1 MRAAA
6 VLAITLTL
14 ACGPRVVRQ
23 NDTAAA
29 ASAFPRYDAKSAEF
43 EVPPD
48 RAAAAAALVERLR
61 DALVREDLALAETL
75 VSGGDLLAGVGRE
88 IVEILEARDTKFR
101 LEPLCPAGSG
111 LYVRLA
117 VIRGLFVDPR
127 NSVTL
132 YAGPD
137 ASGEWRLFP
146 VGARNAVRARM
157 TAHVARVRVDPAARR
172 LSGDAILTIE
182 TGGER
187 WVPVELDLADPEDPA
202 SPGFTPRSVGI
213 AGTGAVPFHP
223 LQRANA
229 LVVDLG
235 ASPPPRV
242 ALAIGWDGAP
252 TPVLNALVPDEALL
266 HEAQPWM
273 PILTTARARA
283 IPDGAPAPRTDADFD
298 LAMEEPKDFELLL
311 EGDPQPRPLAD
322 GWKERRTRF
331 HSDRG
336 ATVFGAPRYEKKTL
350 ALEGVRV
357 VIAVR
362 PELASRLPV
371 LAADIAATHAGLKI
385 LGPLPSAHLRIV
397 ECRQMPGVVAVGGR
411 SFLGLGHRKGLERN
425 TVAHELA
432 HNWFGGIIPST
443 FRGEWG
449 GQWPEPVAEYVVQW
463 TLSEDHALA
472 QREEWAAC
480 YARPMGDEG
489 AIRAARNVP
498 GSPGQALLYCK
509 GPLVLAALETRIGRP
524 KMQEA
529 LGAFV
534 RERAGRPSNW
544 EHLAA
549 AIGAAAGAEH
559 EAWLRRR
566 LARVVSS
573 SWTIEGLAVKNG
585 VAAGTLLQ
593 RVEWNTED
601 LAEDVELGFLTATGE
616 PAGAPSVVQVTGRTT
631 SFAIPVPP
639 GATRLVIDPR
649 VVLPRKYVKSEP
661 LSLPN

>member
-1 MRAAA
+1 MRPAAFLSA
-6 VLAITLTL
+6 LTL
-14 ACGPRVVRQ
+14 GCSSG
-23 NDTAAA
+23 AAHPHIRSDVA
-29 ASAFPRYDAKSAEF
+29 APAFPRYEALSREF
-43 EVPPD
+43 EVPPE

-61 DALVREDLALAETL
+61 DALAREDLARAESL
-75 VSGGDLLAGVGRE
+75 VSGGDLLAGVGKE
-88 IVEILEARDTKFR
+88 IVGILEARDTKFR
-101 LEPLCPAGSG
+101 LEPLCPAGDG

-132 YAGPD
+132 YAGPN

-146 VGARNAVRARM
+146 GGARDAIRARL
-157 TAHVARVRVDPAARR
+157 TRHVARVRVDPAASRIT
-172 LSGDAILTIE
+172 GDAILTIE

-187 WVPVELDLADPEDPA
+187 WVPVELDLSDPEEPS

-213 AGTGAVPFHP
+213 AGVGAIPFHP
-223 LQRANA
+223 VRTANA
-229 LVVDLG
+229 FVVDFG
-235 ASPPPRV
+235 AAPPPRIE
-242 ALAIGWDGAP
+242 LAVGWDGTPA
-252 TPVLNALVPDEALL
+252 PVLNVLVPDEALL

-273 PILTTARARA
+273 PVLTNA
-283 IPDGAPAPRTDADFD
+283 DDADFD
-298 LAMEEPKDFELLL
+298 LAMEEPKDFEVLV
-311 EGDPQPRPLAD
+311 EGDPAPRALPG

-331 HSDRG
+331 RADHG
-336 ATVFGAPRYEKKTL
+336 ATVFGAPRYERKTL

-371 LAADIAATHAGLKI
+371 LADDIAATYAGLKV

-432 HNWFGGIIPST
+432 HNWFGGIIEST
-443 FRGEWG
+443 FRGDWG
-449 GQWPEPVAEYVVQW
+449 GQWPEPLAEYVVQW
-463 TLSEDHALA
+463 TLSEDHARA

-480 YARPMGDEG
+480 YARPLGDEG
-489 AIRAARNVP
+489 PIRAARNVP
-498 GSPGQALLYCK
+498 GTAGQPLLYCK
-509 GPLVLAALETRIGRP
+509 GPLVLAGLEARIGRA

-529 LGAFV
+529 FAAFV
-534 RERAGRPSNW
+534 RERAGKPSNW

-549 AIGAAAGAEH
+549 AIGTAAGPEH
-559 EAWLRRR
+559 EEWLRRR
-566 LARVVSS
+566 LSRVVSS
-573 SWTIEGLAVKNG
+573 TWTIDGLAVKDG
-585 VAAGTLLQ
+585 VATGTLLQ

-601 LAEDVELGFLTATGE
+601 LAEDVELGFLNATGD
-616 PAGAPSVVQVTGRTT
+616 PAGSPSVVQVAGRTT
-631 SFAIPVPP
+631 SFRISVPP

-649 VVLPRKYVKSEP
+649 VVLPRKYGKSEP
-661 LSLPN
+661 LLLPK